1 MINARDIAKIEN
13 KRKEI
18 KKDTYLKI
26 YEQFSRKIRQNV
38 ELGQKQVFL
47 VVPTFVIGFPPFDVQ
62 KAADYLQRQLE
73 RAEFTVVR
81 VSEHELHVTW
91 SLKQKEKEKEQEKG
105 EDFDG
110 LPSLMNLRKAASKYR
125 RG

>member
-18 KKDTYLKI
+18 KKATYSKI

-47 VVPTFVIGFPPFDVQ
+47 VVPTFVIGFPTFDRE
-62 KAADYLQRQLE
+62 KATDYLQRQLE

-91 SLKQKEKEKEQEKG
+91 SLKQKGKEKEQE
-105 EDFDG
+105 EEEFNS

-125 RG
+125 LG